1 MEHLGTLVCRYCKH
15 RYIVHNSNSTLYGP
29 VMYTTCPLC
38 KKLTKRNFGKMVYK
52 QLEGKMAGSIEDAS
66 VLIHMAKF
74 IIRRLN

>member
-1 MEHLGTLVCRYCKH
+1 
-15 RYIVHNSNSTLYGP
+15 
-29 VMYTTCPLC
+29 MYTTCPLC